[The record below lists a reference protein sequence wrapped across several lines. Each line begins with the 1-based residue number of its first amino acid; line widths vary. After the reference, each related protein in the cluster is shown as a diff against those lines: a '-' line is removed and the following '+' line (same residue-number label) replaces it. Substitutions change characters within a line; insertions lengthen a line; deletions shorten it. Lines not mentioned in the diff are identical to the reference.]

1 MMESIPN
8 IDDNQK
14 LKIKMKM
21 LSLECYNDWYNKA
34 KTISEFYTKNLNGY
48 HKQKQEVTGKI
59 NQRIQVNLKK

>member
-21 LSLECYNDWYNKA
+21 LSLECYNDLYNKA
-34 KTISEFYTKNLNGY
+34 KTIS
-48 HKQKQEVTGKI
+48 
-59 NQRIQVNLKK
+59 